1 MMLLLLCLTSRLP
14 STIVWSML
22 VFFTGLGVLFIF
34 LTHFECNI
42 SGSTWYWREGCQYSK
57 KSCFK
62 RAWLQ
67 IQHGPQT
74 TWSIAKGRTKQKEN
88 TQMNSSHSISF
99 QAQRSQIVKE
109 IDLQVDI
116 ASRIIDNFKN
126 QELMELEQQY
136 VSAIGAFDLSKEQL
150 EFQV

>member
-1 MMLLLLCLTSRLP
+1 
-14 STIVWSML
+14 
-22 VFFTGLGVLFIF
+22 
-34 LTHFECNI
+34 
-42 SGSTWYWREGCQYSK
+42 
-57 KSCFK
+57 
-62 RAWLQ
+62 
-67 IQHGPQT
+67 
-74 TWSIAKGRTKQKEN
+74 
-88 TQMNSSHSISF
+88 MNSSHSISF